1 MYTSSRLP
9 SYAPSPYSYTPDT
22 TLNATI
28 NLDEEVKLPR
38 HGTAERELLDSLA
51 EIYSI
56 VVVLDDLERA
66 YTRDSVSETEYT
78 DICSRLIKQYNSAL
92 SDERV
97 RREFVDLESFKKE
110 YDVSVILGVSQT
122 YELLCGRRQRKRRNR
137 GGEQHMDCPRA
148 TERLRIGLPSTLV
161 HPGHPAPSTS
171 SPYPFAPHSSSYQPQ
186 NTPAA
191 SNPAAS
197 TPSASSIANATEN
210 FITFLDALRI
220 KILAKDQLHPLLSEV
235 IQSVNKVVEGD
246 FDGRGN
252 IIKWLIR
259 LNGMRAGENLG
270 EEETRECAFELEGAY
285 AGFKAK
291 LGD

>member
-97 RREFVDLESFKKE
+97 RRAFVDLESFKRE
-110 YDVSVILGVSQT
+110 YD
-122 YELLCGRRQRKRRNR
+122 
-137 GGEQHMDCPRA
+137 MDCPRA

-161 HPGHPAPSTS
+161 NPSHPNPSTS
-171 SPYPFAPHSSSYQPQ
+171 TPYPFAPHSSTYQPP
-186 NTPAA
+186 NAPGAA
-191 SNPAAS
+191 SKPTGNNNNTTTTTT

-235 IQSVNKVVEGD
+235 IQSVNKVVDGD

-285 AGFKAK
+285 AGFKAR